1 MGNREGEMLP
11 QNSMAPRRGS
21 GDSAAQNPR
30 GSGRSSGGELSEAR
44 VPPGMFRGRLGASKP
59 SHIFFPGD
67 PAVPWRAGCFGFWSW
82 ALKIVIG
89 PLMLA
94 NFSIFS
100 RIKWRWSLRSSI
112 N

>member
-30 GSGRSSGGELSEAR
+30 GSGRSGGGELSEAR
-44 VPPGMFRGRLGASKP
+44 VGASKP